1 MSLVNLIKLK
11 GTQGREHRMRNNNG
25 EMIETE
31 KNKKIIRKYFA
42 QSCANLRT
50 QKKWIIFQE
59 NKMGKQKIQY

>member
-1 MSLVNLIKLK
+1 
-11 GTQGREHRMRNNNG
+11 MRNNNG

-50 QKKWIIFQE
+50 
-59 NKMGKQKIQY
+59 